1 MKAMRLCQSAV
12 VLVLSATP
20 SFADGIPG
28 VWLRDD
34 GKMRVKFD
42 QCGDAVCGTL
52 VWLKP
57 GAESK
62 AKIGQ
67 RVFYEMRPAGAN
79 SWTGKASP
87 DGDSVYS
94 GNLSI
99 EGTTLTTSGCIVGG
113 LICKSA
119 NWTWVP

>member
-12 VLVLSATP
+12 ALVLSATP

-28 VWLRDD
+28 VWSRND
-34 GKMRVKFD
+34 GEVRVKFG
-42 QCGDAVCGTL
+42 QCGDTMCGTV

-62 AKIGQ
+62 AKVGE
-67 RVFYEMRPAGAN
+67 RVFYEMRPAGVN

-94 GNLSI
+94 GKLSI
-99 EGTTLTTSGCIVGG
+99 DGDTLTASGCIMGG
-113 LICKSA
+113 LICRSV
-119 NWTWVP
+119 NWTRVP

>member
-1 MKAMRLCQSAV
+1 MKAKRLCQSAV

-20 SFADGIPG
+20 SFAEGIPG
-28 VWLRDD
+28 IWLRND
-34 GKMRVKFD
+34 GEVRVKFD
-42 QCGDAVCGTL
+42 QCGDAICGTI

-94 GNLSI
+94 GKLSI

-119 NWTWVP
+119 DWTRVP

>member
-1 MKAMRLCQSAV
+1 MKAVRLCQSAV

-20 SFADGIPG
+20 SLADGISG
-28 VWLRDD
+28 VWLRND
-34 GKMRVKFD
+34 GEVRVKFD
-42 QCGDAVCGTL
+42 QCGDAICGAI

-67 RVFYEMRPAGAN
+67 RVFYEMRSAGAN

-94 GNLSI
+94 GKLSI
-99 EGTTLTTSGCIVGG
+99 EGATLTTSGCIVGG

-119 NWTWVP
+119 SWTRVP

>member
-12 VLVLSATP
+12 ALVLSATP
-20 SFADGIPG
+20 SFADAIPG
-28 VWLRDD
+28 VWLRND
-34 GKMRVKFD
+34 GEVRVKFD
-42 QCGDAVCGTL
+42 QCGDAMCGTI

-57 GAESK
+57 GAETK

-94 GNLSI
+94 GKFSI
-99 EGTTLTTSGCIVGG
+99 EGATLTTSGCIVGG
-113 LICKSA
+113 LICRSA
-119 NWTWVP
+119 NWTRVP

>member
-1 MKAMRLCQSAV
+1 MKAMRFCQSAV

-20 SFADGIPG
+20 SFADGISG
-28 VWLRDD
+28 VWLRAD
-34 GKMRVKFD
+34 GEVRVKFD
-42 QCGDAVCGTL
+42 QCGDAMCGAV

-57 GAESK
+57 GVESK

-67 RVFYEMRPAGAN
+67 RVFYDMQPASTN

-87 DGDSVYS
+87 DGESVYS
-94 GNLSI
+94 GKLSI
-99 EGTTLTTSGCIVGG
+99 EGNTLTTSGCIVGG

-119 NWTWVP
+119 NWTRVP

>member
-1 MKAMRLCQSAV
+1 MNAKRLTRSAV
-12 VLVLSATP
+12 ILMLSASP
-20 SFADGIPG
+20 SFADGISG
-28 VWLRDD
+28 VWLRDN
-34 GKMRVKFD
+34 GETRVKFD
-42 QCGDAVCGTL
+42 QCGDAICGTL

-67 RVFYEMRPAGAN
+67 RVFYDMRPANAN

-94 GNLSI
+94 GKLSVA
-99 EGTTLTTSGCIVGG
+99 GATLTTSGCIVGG

-119 NWTWVP
+119 NWARVR